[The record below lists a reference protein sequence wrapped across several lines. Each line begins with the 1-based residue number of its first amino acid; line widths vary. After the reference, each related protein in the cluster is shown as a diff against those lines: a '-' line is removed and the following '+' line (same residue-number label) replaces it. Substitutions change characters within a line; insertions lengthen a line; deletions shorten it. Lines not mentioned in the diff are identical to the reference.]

1 MSRSRLTA
9 PSILLAAS
17 IPAAADDWPQ
27 FQGPRGNG
35 TPDELIC
42 YDGVSR

>member
-9 PSILLAAS
+9 LSILLAAAV
-17 IPAAADDWPQ
+17 PGRL
-27 FQGPRGNG
+27 FVR